1 MTRRDFLSF
10 LPFAPKV
17 VASLTDK
24 RTFIGSDILDSLI
37 RRSRKEGW
45 ARLPFGDLVA
55 KVGLS
60 FRGTPYEGWTLE
72 RDADREFC
80 FVTLETLDCVTFF
93 ESSLGIAR
101 MIRLGQSTPEQL
113 LAQVTRT
120 RYRDG
125 AVGGY
130 PSRLHYTCD
139 WMDDNARR
147 KNVARIP
154 LAGDIPLGRT
164 IDFMSKHTT
173 VYRQLKAH
181 PELVREIEATE
192 TALTSAAQDRLR
204 YVPKAG
210 VEAIEAS
217 LKSGDIVGVVTA
229 IPGMDCSHTGLI
241 VKDGKQARFLHA
253 SSKAKEVVLGPR
265 ISEYLT
271 ASEKAIGLMAV
282 RPL

>member
-17 VASLTDK
+17 VASLSDK
-24 RTFIGSDILDSLI
+24 RNFIGDEVLERVIQ
-37 RRSRKEGW
+37 RSRKEGW

-72 RDADREFC
+72 RDTDREFC
-80 FVTLETLDCVTFF
+80 FVTLEALDCVTFF
-93 ESSLGIAR
+93 ESSLAIAR
-101 MIRLGQSTPEQL
+101 MIRQGQSSPEQL

-125 AVGGY
+125 VVGGY

-139 WMDDNARR
+139 WMDDNTRR
-147 KNVARIP
+147 KNVSKVD
-154 LAGDIPLGRT
+154 LAGAIPFGRA
-164 IDFMSKHTT
+164 IDFMSKHTN

-192 TALTSAAQDRLR
+192 TALTTAAKDRIR
-204 YVPKAG
+204 YVPTAG
-210 VEAIEAS
+210 VEAIESS
-217 LKSGDIVGVVTA
+217 LKSGDIVGIVTS

-241 VKDGKQARFLHA
+241 VRDGKHARFLHA
-253 SSKAKEVVLGPR
+253 SSRAKQVVLGPR
-265 ISEYLT
+265 ISEYL
-271 ASEKAIGLMAV
+271 AESEKAIGLMAV